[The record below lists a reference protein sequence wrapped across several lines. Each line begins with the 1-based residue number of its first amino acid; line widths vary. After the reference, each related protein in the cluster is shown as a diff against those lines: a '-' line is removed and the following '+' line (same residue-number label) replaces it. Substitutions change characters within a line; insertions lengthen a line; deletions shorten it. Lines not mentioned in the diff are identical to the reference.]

1 MVKILILNLY
11 KVLSYFIIMLTDY
24 IYINDNCLD
33 DFTLK
38 QIFTF
43 YENNSNRTYF
53 GETFRGVN
61 KDVKDTVDIQ
71 FQYNTNSLSEKNI
84 ITTVEGIIYKEL
96 KKYIEKHPIYKRY
109 EKLCLLDILL
119 MQKYNKNEGKY
130 IYHTDSA
137 IDIHES
143 IFNITKTLSITNQ
156 NIEIFC
162 KEKIKHRILTFIF
175 YLNDVNEGGETEF
188 FQLYRVRPKKGSLLI
203 FPALSV
209 YTHKG
214 CIPISN
220 DKYILTGWLYSL

>member
-1 MVKILILNLY
+1 
-11 KVLSYFIIMLTDY
+11 MLTDY

-119 MQKYNKNEGKY
+119 MQ
-130 IYHTDSA
+130 TD
-137 IDIHES
+137 D
-143 IFNITKTLSITNQ
+143 
-156 NIEIFC
+156 
-162 KEKIKHRILTFIF
+162 FIF
-175 YLNDVNEGGETEF
+175 STAFNV
-188 FQLYRVRPKKGSLLI
+188 KI
-203 FPALSV
+203 F
-209 YTHKG
+209 
-214 CIPISN
+214 
-220 DKYILTGWLYSL
+220 